1 MTDRSA
7 DALEA
12 MNEAVLAIAAE
23 RSVERVLERIVE
35 VARGLAR
42 ARYAALGIPDGEGG
56 FAQFIT
62 SGMTDEEIAA
72 MGPLPR
78 THGLLGAML
87 ESEASHRT
95 NDISQDP
102 RFRGWWPRTH
112 PRMRS
117 FLGVPI
123 VSRAGIIAA
132 FYLTDREG
140 AGGFSAE
147 DQHLI
152 EMLAAHAAL
161 AIESA
166 RLYERSRE
174 LSAVEERNRL
184 ARDLHDSVVQ
194 KLFGIALA
202 ARSASMLLEQ
212 RDAGGAHDEVER
224 LGELAQ
230 EAIGELRSLV
240 FQLRPAAVE
249 TDGLT
254 PALRKHVEVLKR
266 VHRQEIVL
274 EGSGGASL
282 GPGRAA
288 EVFRIAQEALSN
300 ALRHSHAGRIAVRL
314 SEPNG
319 RLWLTVEDDG
329 VGFEPESAALRS
341 RRLGLTSMEERAG
354 ALGGRLTVESRPG
367 AGATIGLEVPLG
379 EDSRADR
386 G

>member
-1 MTDRSA
+1 MPDRSA

-62 SGMTDEEIAA
+62 AGMTAEEIAA

-87 ESEASHRT
+87 ESESSQRT
-95 NDISQDP
+95 PDITRDP

-112 PRMRS
+112 PRMGS

-132 FYLTDREG
+132 LYLTDREG
-140 AGGFSAE
+140 AAEFTDE

-174 LSAVEERNRL
+174 LSAIEERNRL

-194 KLFGIALA
+194 KLFGLGLA
-202 ARSASMLLEQ
+202 ARSASVLLE
-212 RDAGGAHDEVER
+212 RDPGAAREQVDR
-224 LGELAQ
+224 LGEL
-230 EAIGELRSLV
+230 
-240 FQLRPAAVE
+240 
-249 TDGLT
+249 
-254 PALRKHVEVLKR
+254 
-266 VHRQEIVL
+266 
-274 EGSGGASL
+274 
-282 GPGRAA
+282 
-288 EVFRIAQEALSN
+288 
-300 ALRHSHAGRIAVRL
+300 
-314 SEPNG
+314 
-319 RLWLTVEDDG
+319 
-329 VGFEPESAALRS
+329 
-341 RRLGLTSMEERAG
+341 
-354 ALGGRLTVESRPG
+354 
-367 AGATIGLEVPLG
+367 
-379 EDSRADR
+379 
-386 G
+386 